1 MLGRIFKAFR
11 YRDFRLMWVGACTS
25 SVGTWMQKVAQSWL
39 VLSISGS
46 PFLLGLDAFLGEI
59 PIFLFSLVGGVVADR
74 VERRRILLASQYIQ
88 MSCAF
93 VLTALIATGVVQVW
107 HILAISFTT
116 GLAQAFG
123 GPAYQALIPML
134 VDKEDLPNAIALN
147 SIQFNLARV
156 IGPVLAGLA
165 LAQLGSVWCFALNGV
180 SFVAVIISLY
190 RLSVK
195 FIPAKTAESMLT
207 SMRQGFA
214 FIRHQGAMVGLIL
227 LAFCMTALALPLITF
242 LPVFAKDIFHGG
254 PTVFTI
260 LLACS
265 GAGSITGALVVA
277 GMGNIPNK
285 GRVALT
291 VLIGLGAAIAGFSL
305 STHLA
310 LSCFLLFLTGA
321 SMMAVFATIS
331 SLVQLITANE
341 MRGRVMSVYNVA
353 FRGGTP
359 FGSLL
364 TGWLVPMF
372 GAPGVLAVN
381 GLLLTFLAVYLLFV
395 HRRIAA
401 L

>member
-11 YRDFRLMWVGACTS
+11 YRDFRLMWMGACAS
-25 SVGTWMQKVAQSWL
+25 STGTWMQKVAQSWL

-74 VERRRILLASQYIQ
+74 VERRRILLASQYLQ
-88 MSCAF
+88 MGCAF
-93 VLTALIATGVVQVW
+93 LLTVLIATGVVQVW
-107 HILAISFTT
+107 HILALSFTT

-165 LAQLGSVWCFALNGV
+165 LAQLGAVWCFALNGV
-180 SFVAVIISLY
+180 SFIAVIISLY

-195 FIPAKTAESMLT
+195 FIPVKTTETMLT
-207 SMRQGFA
+207 SMRQGIA
-214 FIRHQGAMVGLIL
+214 FIRHQGAMEGLIL
-227 LAFCMTALALPLITF
+227 LAFCMTALALPMITF
-242 LPVFAKDIFHGG
+242 LPVFAKDVFHGG
-254 PTVFTI
+254 PTVFTT

-265 GAGSITGALVVA
+265 GAGSITGALIVA
-277 GMGNIPNK
+277 GLGNIPNK

-291 VLIGLGAAIAGFSL
+291 VLVCLGAGIAGFSL
-305 STHLA
+305 STQLA
-310 LSCFLLFLTGA
+310 LSCILLFISGA
-321 SMMAVFATIS
+321 CLIAVFATIS

-353 FRGGTP
+353 FRGGMP

-381 GLLLTFLAVYLLFV
+381 GLLLMVLAIYLLFV